1 MVGGGSDKRRAD
13 LLTRTKETRVDNAI
27 DELNIDLS

>member
-13 LLTRTKETRVDNAI
+13 LLTRTKETRVNNAI
-27 DELNIDLS
+27 DELDIDVP